1 MRAIPGPAA
10 VDLREGVACGVDARS
25 ARNSAHL
32 PAVAMALLGL
42 LALTGCGDLD
52 DGFGVHQLPL
62 RAYCSAHVRGVGDRD
77 VETDYL
83 PHVVQCENGG
93 ADFEALKVQA
103 VTARSYLYY
112 KLETSGDVA
121 DGTGDQVYS
130 CGRNPTAEQI
140 RAVEETSG
148 VFLSYQGV
156 TVAAFYVAGAHG
168 TPPACNGDGSDPT
181 NTEHWVTYN
190 EGRSGNDLEQTA
202 LGWVN
207 DGNLRNRGCASQNGA
222 DCLAEGGRDYREI
235 LHFYYGADI
244 TIEQANGDCVLP
256 LPDEGG
262 GPGPGGGD
270 ADADGDADVVP
281 GGGDGDGDGDADV
294 GHGGDGDADVDADGD
309 MDADADGDR
318 GPDGE
323 PGFGHVDARPA
334 GGLRQAGCAAAG
346 PGAPSGVTWMLF
358 ALGALSALASRRRSY

>member
-1 MRAIPGPAA
+1 MRATAGPAA
-10 VDLREGVACGVDARS
+10 VDSRDPAARGGDDRTARISGWFSLLFVGLSVA
-25 ARNSAHL
+25 
-32 PAVAMALLGL
+32 
-42 LALTGCGDLD
+42 LAGAGCGDLD
-52 DGFGVHQLPL
+52 DGVGVHEFPL

-130 CGRNPTAEQI
+130 CGRNPTADQI

-148 VFLSYQGV
+148 VFLSYEGV

-168 TPPACNGDGSDPT
+168 TPPECSGDGSDPT
-181 NTEHWVTYN
+181 GTEHWVTYN
-190 EGRSGNDLEQTA
+190 EGRSGDDLEQTA

-207 DGNLRNRGCASQNGA
+207 SGNLRNRGCASQNGA
-222 DCLAEGGRDYREI
+222 DCLAQGGRDYREI
-235 LHFYYGADI
+235 LRFYYGEDI
-244 TIEQANGDCVLP
+244 TIEQANGDCVLA

-262 GPGPGGGD
+262 GGGGD
-270 ADADGDADVVP
+270 ADADGDADVP
-281 GGGDGDGDGDADV
+281 
-294 GHGGDGDADVDADGD
+294 GGDGDADGDADVAPGGGDADGD
-309 MDADADGDR
+309 TDIDGDSDLDADADGDW
-318 GPDGE
+318 GPDAN
-323 PGFGHVDARPA
+323 PGFGHVDARPS
-334 GGLRQAGCAAAG
+334 GGLRQAGCTV
-346 PGAPSGVTWMLF
+346 APVAPAPASTSASWMLV
-358 ALGALSALASRRRSY
+358 ALGAVLARRRRP